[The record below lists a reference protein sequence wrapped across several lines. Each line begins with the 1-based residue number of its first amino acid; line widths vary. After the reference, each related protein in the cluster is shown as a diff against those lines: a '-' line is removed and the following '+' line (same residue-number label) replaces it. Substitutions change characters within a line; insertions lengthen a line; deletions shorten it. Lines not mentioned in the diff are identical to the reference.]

1 MSEFGTN
8 GAVAGSEAGA
18 PGVPVYPVGLTLTGR
33 QCLVVGGG
41 RVAARKIAGL
51 VAAGAEVHVLAPE
64 VSDEVRRLA
73 AAVRERP
80 FGPGD
85 CIGYRLVFTATG
97 DEAVDAAVAADA
109 EAAGAWINACDR
121 PALCS
126 VLLPAVLRHDP
137 ITVAVNTGGASPT
150 LAGWLRDR
158 IAEVVTERH
167 AEVARLLAAERAAVH
182 AGGGSTEGIDWRQR
196 ITELIDAELI
206 NDELINDEEV
216 RVQEEQPA

>member
-1 MSEFGTN
+1 MSEFATN
-8 GAVAGSEAGA
+8 GAVAGSEAPAVGA
-18 PGVPVYPVGLTLTGR
+18 PVYPIGLVLTGR

-41 RVAARKIAGL
+41 RIAARKAAGL
-51 VAAGAEVHVLAPE
+51 AAAGAEVHVIAPE
-64 VSDEVRRLA
+64 ITDGIRRLA
-73 AAVRERP
+73 RVVRERA
-80 FGPGD
+80 FQPGD

-97 DEAVDAAVAADA
+97 DEAVDAAVTADA
-109 EAAGAWINACDR
+109 EAAGAWVNACDR

-137 ITVAVNTGGASPT
+137 ITVAVNTGGASPS

-182 AGGGSTEGIDWRQR
+182 AEGRSTEGIDWRQR
-196 ITELIDAELI
+196 ITELIDDL
-206 NDELINDEEV
+206 EV

>member
-1 MSEFGTN
+1 MSQSATN
-8 GAVAGSEAGA
+8 AVPTGSARA
-18 PGVPVYPVGLTLTGR
+18 QPGVTVYPVGLTLAGR

-41 RVAARKIAGL
+41 RIAARKIAGL
-51 VAAGAEVHVLAPE
+51 VAAGAEVHVVAPQ
-64 VSDEVRRLA
+64 VSDDVRRLA
-73 AAVRERP
+73 GAVRERP
-80 FGPGD
+80 FRPGD

-97 DEAVDAAVAADA
+97 DESVDAAVAADA

-126 VLLPAVLRHDP
+126 VLLPAVLRHEP
-137 ITVAVNTGGASPT
+137 ITVAVNTGGASPS

-182 AGGGSTEGIDWRQR
+182 AGGASTEDIDWRQR
-196 ITELIDAELI
+196 IAELV
-206 NDELINDEEV
+206 DEVEV
-216 RVQEEQPA
+216 RVQEEQPV

>member
-1 MSEFGTN
+1 MSEKATPWPLASSE
-8 GAVAGSEAGA
+8 GAA
-18 PGVPVYPVGLTLTGR
+18 PSVPVYPVGLTLTGR
-33 QCLVVGGG
+33 QCLVIGGG

-51 VAAGAEVHVLAPE
+51 VASGAEVHVIAPT
-64 VSDEVRRLA
+64 VTDEARRLA
-73 AAVRERP
+73 TVVRHREFRT
-80 FGPGD
+80 GD

-126 VLLPAVLRHDP
+126 VLLPAVLRREP
-137 ITVAVNTGGASPT
+137 ITVAVNTGGTSPS

-167 AEVARLLAAERAAVH
+167 AEVARLLATERAALH
-182 AGGGSTEGIDWRQR
+182 ADGSSTEGIDWRQR
-196 ITELIDAELI
+196 ITELIDEV
-206 NDELINDEEV
+206 EV

>member
-1 MSEFGTN
+1 ML
-8 GAVAGSEAGA
+8 APAGA
-18 PGVPVYPVGLTLTGR
+18 RPGVSVYPVGLTLAGR

-41 RVAARKIAGL
+41 RIAARKIGGL
-51 VAAGAEVHVLAPE
+51 VAAGAEVHVVAPE
-64 VSDEVRRLA
+64 VSAEARRLA

-80 FGPGD
+80 FRPGD

-109 EAAGAWINACDR
+109 EAAGAWINAVDR

-126 VLLPAVLRHDP
+126 VLLPAVLRHEP
-137 ITVAVNTGGASPT
+137 ITVAVNTGGASPS

-167 AEVARLLAAERAAVH
+167 AEVARLLAAERAALH
-182 AGGGSTEGIDWRQR
+182 AAGETTEGLDWRRR
-196 ITELIDAELI
+196 IAELIDDVEI
-206 NDELINDEEV
+206 
-216 RVQEEQPA
+216 RVQEEQPV

>member
-1 MSEFGTN
+1 MSEKATPWPLASSE
-8 GAVAGSEAGA
+8 GAA
-18 PGVPVYPVGLTLTGR
+18 PSVPVYPVGLTLTGR
-33 QCLVVGGG
+33 QCLVIGGG

-51 VAAGAEVHVLAPE
+51 VAAGAEVHVVAPD
-64 VSDEVRRLA
+64 VTDEARRLA
-73 AAVRERP
+73 TVVRLREFR
-80 FGPGD
+80 PGD

-126 VLLPAVLRHDP
+126 VLLPAVLRREP
-137 ITVAVNTGGASPT
+137 ITVAVNTGAASPS

-167 AEVARLLAAERAAVH
+167 AEVARLLATERAALH
-182 AGGGSTEGIDWRQR
+182 ADGESTEGIDWRQR
-196 ITELIDAELI
+196 ITELIDEV
-206 NDELINDEEV
+206 EV